1 MSETSRNGAEAPE
14 ETEAAAGAA
23 QHGLAERLLEQTIFS
38 SRWLMAPFYLGLVIS
53 LGVLMVKFIQE
64 LVELIPQTLALKD
77 TEIILSVLTLVDLS
91 LAGNLLLMVI
101 FSGYE
106 NFVSKIDV
114 AQHKDRPEW
123 MGKVDFSNLKLKL
136 IASVVAISAIHLL
149 KSFMNI
155 THVDKD
161 ELFWLVVIH
170 MAFVVSG
177 VLLALMDRISEH
189 GGRAKGKKQAG
200 GAAGTVR
207 PPP

>member
-1 MSETSRNGAEAPE
+1 
-14 ETEAAAGAA
+14 
-23 QHGLAERLLEQTIFS
+23 
-38 SRWLMAPFYLGLVIS
+38 
-53 LGVLMVKFIQE
+53 
-64 LVELIPQTLALKD
+64 
-77 TEIILSVLTLVDLS
+77 
-91 LAGNLLLMVI
+91 
-101 FSGYE
+101 
-106 NFVSKIDV
+106 
-114 AQHKDRPEW
+114 